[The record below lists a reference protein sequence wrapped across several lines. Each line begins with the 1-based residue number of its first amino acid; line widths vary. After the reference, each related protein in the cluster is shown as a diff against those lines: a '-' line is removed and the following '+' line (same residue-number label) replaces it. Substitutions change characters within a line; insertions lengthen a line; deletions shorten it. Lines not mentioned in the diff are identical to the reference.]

1 MWYEIIPSF
10 GIIVVAMA
18 APHAISYIANKLT
31 IDNVSFRLITY
42 NYMFRYIIIGVILCL
57 QFYRRSILDK
67 YEALQYLRDTRLS
80 GDPYKLK
87 VGWCK

>member
-31 IDNVSFRLITY
+31 IDN
-42 NYMFRYIIIGVILCL
+42 
-57 QFYRRSILDK
+57 FYRRSILDK